1 MKGRIGIRMVG
12 AALAAMALA
21 PTVALAAKG
30 KLEGFQEV
38 PSVSTTGSGKCTVK
52 PVDGA
57 LAVTLEYAGVT
68 GTVTQAHVH
77 FGQPGVNGGI
87 MFFICTNLGN
97 GPMGTPACPAAPS
110 TVTRTVPA
118 ADILAIA
125 GQGLGAGDLEAV
137 VLALKKKATYCNV
150 HTSTFPGGEVRALLK

>member
-1 MKGRIGIRMVG
+1 MKGRIGGRLMG
-12 AALAAMALA
+12 AALATMALT
-21 PTVALAAKG
+21 PTGALAAKG

-38 PSVSTTGSGKCTVK
+38 PPISTTGSGKCTVK
-52 PVDGA
+52 PVEGA
-57 LAVTLEYAGVT
+57 LAVTLEYTGLT

-77 FGQPGVNGGI
+77 LGQPGVNGGI

-97 GPMGTPACPAAPS
+97 CPMGTPAFPAAHS

-125 GQGLGAGDLEAV
+125 GQGLGAGDLDAV

-150 HTSTFPGGEVRALLK
+150 HTSTFPSGEIRTLLK